1 MNKKLIIFFS
11 IGLGIF
17 LLDLFLGSYETEDSI
32 VIYDDEIESLIASW
46 QEQVGREPSKDEI
59 SKIINQL
66 VEEEILY
73 REALKLGLDKN
84 DIIIKRRLA
93 QKLGFLRQEI
103 NTKEPSQ
110 KDLQDYFLKH
120 KSDYFQDVKYTF
132 THLYFSKDQQGLKR
146 AQDALSKLMQTD
158 EEIRSDPFMDK
169 KNFSLKTDKEIE
181 RIFGKGFSKNLHN
194 MNLNEWSGPFRSV
207 YGSHLIL
214 LLGKTQPQEASFEE
228 VFSQVLSDFL
238 LKRQEEQDKSYLKD
252 LKAEYK
258 IVINPKFTD

>member
-1 MNKKLIIFFS
+1 LYKKLIIFFS

-17 LLDLFLGSYETEDSI
+17 LLDLFLGSYEAEDTI

-46 QEQVGREPSKDEI
+46 QEQVGREPNEDEI

-103 NTKEPSQ
+103 NTKEPSK

-120 KSDYFQDVKYTF
+120 KSNYFQDAKYTF
-132 THLYFSKDQQGLKR
+132 THHYFSKDQQGWKR
-146 AQDALSKLMQTD
+146 AEEALIKLIQSD
-158 EEIRSDPFMDK
+158 EGIRSDPFMDK

-181 RIFGKGFSKNLHN
+181 RIFGKGFSKNLDN
-194 MNLNEWSGPFRSV
+194 INLNQWSGPFRSI

-214 LLGKTQPQEASFEE
+214 LLGKTQPKEASFEE
-228 VFSQVLSDFL
+228 VFNQVLSDFL
-238 LKRQEEQDKSYLKD
+238 LKRQEELDKSYLND

>member
-1 MNKKLIIFFS
+1 LYKKLIIFFS

-17 LLDLFLGSYETEDSI
+17 LLDLFLGSYEAEDTI

-46 QEQVGREPSKDEI
+46 QEQVGREPNEDEI

-103 NTKEPSQ
+103 NTKEPSK

-120 KSDYFQDVKYTF
+120 KSNYFQDAKYTF
-132 THLYFSKDQQGLKR
+132 THHYFSKGQGWKR
-146 AQDALSKLMQTD
+146 AEEALIKLIQSD
-158 EEIRSDPFMDK
+158 EGIRSDPFMDK

-181 RIFGKGFSKNLHN
+181 RIFGKGFSKNLDN
-194 MNLNEWSGPFRSV
+194 INLNQWSGPFRSI

-214 LLGKTQPQEASFEE
+214 LLGKTQPKEASFEE
-228 VFSQVLSDFL
+228 VFNQVLSDFL
-238 LKRQEEQDKSYLKD
+238 LKRQEELDKSYLND

>member
-1 MNKKLIIFFS
+1 LYKKLIIFFS
-11 IGLGIF
+11 IGLVIF
-17 LLDLFLGSYETEDSI
+17 LLDLFLGSYEAEDTI

-46 QEQVGREPSKDEI
+46 QEQVGREPNEDEI

-103 NTKEPSQ
+103 NTKEPSK

-120 KSDYFQDVKYTF
+120 KSNYFQDAKYTF
-132 THLYFSKDQQGLKR
+132 THHYFSKDQQGWKR
-146 AQDALSKLMQTD
+146 AEEALIKLIQSD
-158 EEIRSDPFMDK
+158 EGIRSDPFMDK

-181 RIFGKGFSKNLHN
+181 RIFGKGFSKNLDN
-194 MNLNEWSGPFRSV
+194 INLNQWSGPFRSI

-214 LLGKTQPQEASFEE
+214 LLGKTQPKEASFEE
-228 VFSQVLSDFL
+228 VFNQVLSDFL
-238 LKRQEEQDKSYLKD
+238 LKRQEELDKSYLND

>member
-1 MNKKLIIFFS
+1 MYKKLLIFFS

-17 LLDLFLGSYETEDSI
+17 LLDLFLGSYEAEDTI

-46 QEQVGREPSKDEI
+46 QEQVGREPNEDEI

-103 NTKEPSQ
+103 NTKEPSK

-120 KSDYFQDVKYTF
+120 KSNYFQEAKYTF
-132 THLYFSKDQQGLKR
+132 THHYFSKDQQGWKR
-146 AQDALSKLMQTD
+146 AEEALIKLIQSD
-158 EEIRSDPFMDK
+158 EGIRSDPFMDK

-181 RIFGKGFSKNLHN
+181 RIFGKGFSKNLDN
-194 MNLNEWSGPFRSV
+194 INLNQWSGPFRSI

-214 LLGKTQPQEASFEE
+214 LLGKTQPKEASFEE
-228 VFSQVLSDFL
+228 VYNQVLSDFL
-238 LKRQEEQDKSYLKD
+238 LKRQEELDKSYLND

>member
-1 MNKKLIIFFS
+1 MYKKLIIFFS

-17 LLDLFLGSYETEDSI
+17 LLDLFLGSYEAEDTI

-46 QEQVGREPSKDEI
+46 QEQVGREPNEDEI

-103 NTKEPSQ
+103 NTKEPSK

-120 KSDYFQDVKYTF
+120 KSNYFQDAKYTF
-132 THLYFSKDQQGLKR
+132 THHYFSKGQGWKR
-146 AQDALSKLMQTD
+146 AEEALIKLIQSD
-158 EEIRSDPFMDK
+158 EGIRSDPFMDK

-181 RIFGKGFSKNLHN
+181 RIFGKGFSKNLDN
-194 MNLNEWSGPFRSV
+194 INLNQWSGPFRSI

-214 LLGKTQPQEASFEE
+214 LLGKTQPKEASFEE
-228 VFSQVLSDFL
+228 VFNQVLSDFL
-238 LKRQEEQDKSYLKD
+238 LKRQEELDKSYLND
-252 LKAEYK
+252 LKVEYK

>member
-1 MNKKLIIFFS
+1 MKKLEVTPLWI
-11 IGLGIF
+11 
-17 LLDLFLGSYETEDSI
+17 
-32 VIYDDEIESLIASW
+32 
-46 QEQVGREPSKDEI
+46 
-59 SKIINQL
+59 
-66 VEEEILY
+66 
-73 REALKLGLDKN
+73 
-84 DIIIKRRLA
+84 
-93 QKLGFLRQEI
+93 
-103 NTKEPSQ
+103 
-110 KDLQDYFLKH
+110 
-120 KSDYFQDVKYTF
+120 
-132 THLYFSKDQQGLKR
+132 
-146 AQDALSKLMQTD
+146 
-158 EEIRSDPFMDK
+158 K

-252 LKAEYK
+252 LKSEYK

>member
-1 MNKKLIIFFS
+1 LYKKLIIFFS

-17 LLDLFLGSYETEDSI
+17 LLDLFLGSYEAEDTI

-46 QEQVGREPSKDEI
+46 QEQVGREPNEDEI

-103 NTKEPSQ
+103 NTKEPSK

-120 KSDYFQDVKYTF
+120 KSNYFQDAKYTF
-132 THLYFSKDQQGLKR
+132 THHYFSKDQQGWKR
-146 AQDALSKLMQTD
+146 AEEALIKLIQSD
-158 EEIRSDPFMDK
+158 EGVRSDPFMDK

-181 RIFGKGFSKNLHN
+181 RIFGKGFSKNLDN
-194 MNLNEWSGPFRSV
+194 INLNQWSGPFRSI

-214 LLGKTQPQEASFEE
+214 LLGKTQPKEASFEE
-228 VFSQVLSDFL
+228 VFNQVLSDFL
-238 LKRQEEQDKSYLKD
+238 LKRQEELDKSYLND

>member
-146 AQDALSKLMQTD
+146 AQEALSKLMQTD
-158 EEIRSDPFMDK
+158 EEIRSDPFMGK
-169 KNFSLKTDKEIE
+169 KNFSLKTDKEIA

-238 LKRQEEQDKSYLKD
+238 LKKQEEQDKSYLKD

>member
-1 MNKKLIIFFS
+1 LYKKLIIFFS

-17 LLDLFLGSYETEDSI
+17 LLDLFLGSYEAEDTI

-46 QEQVGREPSKDEI
+46 QEQVGREPNEDEI

-103 NTKEPSQ
+103 NTKEPSK

-120 KSDYFQDVKYTF
+120 KSNYFQDAKYTF
-132 THLYFSKDQQGLKR
+132 THHYFSKGQGWKR
-146 AQDALSKLMQTD
+146 AEEALIKLIQSD
-158 EEIRSDPFMDK
+158 EGIRSDPFMDK

-181 RIFGKGFSKNLHN
+181 RIFGKGFSKNLDN
-194 MNLNEWSGPFRSV
+194 INLNQWSGPFRSI

-214 LLGKTQPQEASFEE
+214 LLGKTQPKEASFEE
-228 VFSQVLSDFL
+228 VFNQVLSDFL
-238 LKRQEEQDKSYLKD
+238 LKRQEELDKSYLND
-252 LKAEYK
+252 LKVEYK

>member
-1 MNKKLIIFFS
+1 MYKKLIIFFS

-17 LLDLFLGSYETEDSI
+17 LLDLFLGSYEAEDTI

-46 QEQVGREPSKDEI
+46 QEQVGREPNEDEI

-103 NTKEPSQ
+103 NTKEPSK

-120 KSDYFQDVKYTF
+120 KSNYFQDAKYTF
-132 THLYFSKDQQGLKR
+132 THHYFSKDQQGWKR
-146 AQDALSKLMQTD
+146 AEEALIKLIQSD
-158 EEIRSDPFMDK
+158 EGIRSDPFMDK

-181 RIFGKGFSKNLHN
+181 RIFGKGFSKNLDN
-194 MNLNEWSGPFRSV
+194 INLNQWSGPFRSI

-214 LLGKTQPQEASFEE
+214 LLGKTQPKEASFEE
-228 VFSQVLSDFL
+228 VFNQVLSDFL
-238 LKRQEEQDKSYLKD
+238 LKRQEELDKSYLND